1 MNAQSKRRAS
11 AATTFWAAGQ
21 NRMSV
26 GGAPLDILTTP
37 CQDQAVPQAFTM
49 RDASPDQLDR
59 HQPNAKET
67 FVLEG
72 EEEHVEVEKVGIL
85 CETDGSARAEAE
97 LEAWAAQGRWQAQGQ
112 RHVPWR
118 GPRGGAKAEEANSA
132 EVDARPSLP
141 LGGASDPPPQSRAC
155 PASNIAA
162 GDLPVGA
169 AIGLLAALHAD
180 ADAPKKSSPR
190 IGVMEAE
197 GLGAAQELVLCD
209 PITQAF
215 EEQMYETALPSVQQ
229 LTCLFDAVVQH
240 TSEAHVCAAMRLL
253 ARGVKAGNIYLSS
266 TNWRLLTLTSVLL
279 ASKFAD
285 DQSLSFR
292 ELRALLASA
301 CMLTSWTE
309 GRGADD
315 TGAHSEPVIRRHS
328 EGPPAPGADAKHAWG
343 VARAGRPRQRRVT
356 STLPQLSPA
365 QYEVAEATLLKLLK
379 WNVAF
384 HTEELELQRDHLLQL
399 AERVSRLSSTPLVG
413 LCRATLAFPSP
424 HVHVMCKLL
433 PARDPGDQREGSAL
447 RDRSGLPAQ
456 KAALVDSPEVSE
468 AEPRAQLSWS
478 RVTSVCDCVWP
489 CDQILSPLTRPQAA
503 RDTDAEAYMAQRKR
517 APCGGGRARA
527 CGDTAARGPD
537 RRGLETQ

>member
-1 MNAQSKRRAS
+1 
-11 AATTFWAAGQ
+11 
-21 NRMSV
+21 MSV

-72 EEEHVEVEKVGIL
+72 EEEHVKVEKVGIL

-118 GPRGGAKAEEANSA
+118 GPRGGAKAEEANIA

-240 TSEAHVCAAMRLL
+240 TSEAHVCAAMRLRTAVTL
-253 ARGVKAGNIYLSS
+253 AVSVASPM
-266 TNWRLLTLTSVLL
+266 WRLSHCRSTWLAMSCSRLLHALGVRVGMNRSWPRAPDHTTFSSCTSS
-279 ASKFAD
+279 ASV
-285 DQSLSFR
+285 QSRRPDSD
-292 ELRALLASA
+292 LRF
-301 CMLTSWTE
+301 
-309 GRGADD
+309 
-315 TGAHSEPVIRRHS
+315 
-328 EGPPAPGADAKHAWG
+328 
-343 VARAGRPRQRRVT
+343 RPRR
-356 STLPQLSPA
+356 SCSA
-365 QYEVAEATLLKLLK
+365 
-379 WNVAF
+379 
-384 HTEELELQRDHLLQL
+384 
-399 AERVSRLSSTPLVG
+399 SRP
-413 LCRATLAFPSP
+413 
-424 HVHVMCKLL
+424 
-433 PARDPGDQREGSAL
+433 
-447 RDRSGLPAQ
+447 
-456 KAALVDSPEVSE
+456 
-468 AEPRAQLSWS
+468 
-478 RVTSVCDCVWP
+478 
-489 CDQILSPLTRPQAA
+489 
-503 RDTDAEAYMAQRKR
+503 
-517 APCGGGRARA
+517 
-527 CGDTAARGPD
+527 
-537 RRGLETQ
+537 